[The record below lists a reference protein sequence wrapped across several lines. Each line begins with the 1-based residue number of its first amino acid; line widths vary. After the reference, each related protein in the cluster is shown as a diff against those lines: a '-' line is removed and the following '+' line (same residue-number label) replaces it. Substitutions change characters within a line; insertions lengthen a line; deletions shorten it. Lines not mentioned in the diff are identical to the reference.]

1 MLRPSGTEPKI
12 KVYLGV
18 KCDSEVSSINELN
31 ELAQNMDIIYS
42 KVEISNAYD

>member
-31 ELAQNMDIIYS
+31 KLKSQINEIF
-42 KVEISNAYD
+42 KVES